1 MAKANFTSEDL
12 ALLLTFADAE
22 KLGQEPKERNL
33 TVQRYTLAT
42 LAGLASFGTSAHVP
56 THRRGGDQK
65 ADQCVMRPPLRIQRN
80 TSTRSESWA
89 QSSCCCRSLSSWKAP
104 CPWTAMCCPA
114 CSKPLTTS

>member
-42 LAGLASFGTSAHVP
+42 LAGLASFGTSAQVP
-56 THRRGGDQK
+56 THGRGGDQK
-65 ADQCVMRPPLRIQRN
+65 ADQCVMRPLFVFRETPAQDRRAG
-80 TSTRSESWA
+80 RSQA
-89 QSSCCCRSLSSWKAP
+89 VAAVP
-104 CPWTAMCCPA
+104 
-114 CSKPLTTS
+114 